1 MGLVDR
7 VLQIFREEK
16 PDQSLEVFFNAAGFS
31 KIYVEKRERTFQLS
45 DPTIVNIPSQGSYTI
60 FLPVNNLITR
70 VKLHFN
76 RKGLHIVEPVVIKKD
91 FEEQT
96 MFGPAKVRE
105 EYPSLRI
112 IRLGSKQSYERA
124 KSLAVEMEWFEYA
137 AQFRDRIKVAKED
150 GPVIGEAEKPWLPKK
165 LLLPSLG
172 ILGLMAAGIAGLAG
186 QLYYTSK
193 ESKKIQANNFIPR
206 KDDIS
211 ALSLTEIKY
220 HKQFGMASD
229 LDFLVRAEIAKNPKM
244 TKAEAGFSYLHPVH
258 EQKEGQ
264 YNFYVNSNELKLSI
278 LIREHTGEIDITG
291 AQERLI
297 SEFGISELYQKVRKR
312 VWENMDY
319 GVASEIRHDRA
330 LAKEALPWQERLS
343 KEYGMH
349 TKITIEY
356 VKPSPNYSSGEVVGT
371 KIMKLK
377 LGNAILN
384 YSKTA
389 FYVKTGEEPVN
400 KLPMYQLSPFAKPI
414 EAFRGAVNID
424 NQRIAH
430 FNETGIYAVSRGDSR
445 QDYIENDGRLKSE
458 EHTELLKLGTLAY
471 NEFVGKHDISKFLRV
486 AKEWADK

>member
-7 VLQIFREEK
+7 VLQIFRKER

-31 KIYVEKRERTFQLS
+31 RIQVEKKNRTFQLS
-45 DPTIVNIPSQGSYTI
+45 DPTIVDIPSQGDYTI
-60 FLPVNNLITR
+60 FLPVNNLIAS

-96 MFGPAKVRE
+96 MLGPAKVRE

-124 KSLAVEMEWFEYA
+124 KSLAVEMEYFEYA

-150 GPVIGEAEKPWLPKK
+150 GPVAGEAEKPWLPKK
-165 LLLPSLG
+165 VLLPSLG
-172 ILGLMAAGIAGLAG
+172 ILGLMAAGIAGFAG
-186 QLYYTSK
+186 QLYYASK
-193 ESKKIQANNFIPR
+193 ESEKVQANNFIPR

-211 ALSLTEIKY
+211 AMSLTEIKY
-220 HKQFGMASD
+220 HKQFGLASN
-229 LDFLVRAEIAKNPKM
+229 LDFLVRAEIAKNPRI
-244 TKAEAGFSYLHPVH
+244 TKAEAGFFYLHPVH

-291 AQERLI
+291 EQERLI

-319 GVASEIRHDRA
+319 GVASEIRNDRA

-343 KEYGMH
+343 KEYGIPVRVMV
-349 TKITIEY
+349 EY
-356 VKPSPNYSSGEVVGT
+356 VEPAPNYPSGEVVGT
-371 KIMKLK
+371 KIMKMK
-377 LGNAILN
+377 LDNIILS
-384 YSKTA
+384 YTKTT
-389 FYVKTGEEPVN
+389 FYVKTGEEPVT
-400 KLPMYQLSPFAKPI
+400 KLPMYQPSPLAKPI
-414 EAFRGAVNID
+414 AGFRGALDIDGKLIVHFDANDMRAVSTGPGRHEYVELNDDPKPEHKELLKQGIHAYNAFRGKYDVC
-424 NQRIAH
+424 
-430 FNETGIYAVSRGDSR
+430 
-445 QDYIENDGRLKSE
+445 
-458 EHTELLKLGTLAY
+458 
-471 NEFVGKHDISKFLRV
+471 KFMRA

>member
-1 MGLVDR
+1 
-7 VLQIFREEK
+7 
-16 PDQSLEVFFNAAGFS
+16 
-31 KIYVEKRERTFQLS
+31 
-45 DPTIVNIPSQGSYTI
+45 
-60 FLPVNNLITR
+60 
-70 VKLHFN
+70 
-76 RKGLHIVEPVVIKKD
+76 
-91 FEEQT
+91 
-96 MFGPAKVRE
+96 
-105 EYPSLRI
+105 
-112 IRLGSKQSYERA
+112 
-124 KSLAVEMEWFEYA
+124 
-137 AQFRDRIKVAKED
+137 
-150 GPVIGEAEKPWLPKK
+150 
-165 LLLPSLG
+165 
-172 ILGLMAAGIAGLAG
+172 
-186 QLYYTSK
+186 
-193 ESKKIQANNFIPR
+193 
-206 KDDIS
+206 
-211 ALSLTEIKY
+211 
-220 HKQFGMASD
+220 
-229 LDFLVRAEIAKNPKM
+229 M

-291 AQERLI
+291 EQERLI

-319 GVASEIRHDRA
+319 GVASEIRNDRA

-356 VKPSPNYSSGEVVGT
+356 VKPSPNYPSEEVVGT

-458 EHTELLKLGTLAY
+458 EHKELLRQGTLAY